1 MKAKAD
7 CIACMFKQAL
17 NTARVVTD
25 DPQVHTDVLRRL
37 AACLV
42 DADLE
47 HSPAF
52 VSQDV
57 YRIVTDMTGV
67 KDPYEEHKRQSNAIA
82 LRILPDLR
90 EAVMTSDDPL
100 GAAIHLAATGNTID
114 AGIGHATT
122 MQIEH
127 DILELLD
134 QPFAVFDVDDFRAE
148 LGPRKRL
155 LYLGDNAG
163 EIVFDTVLAD
173 LVRRTGTEVVY
184 CVKSGPIIN
193 DATIEDAETAVMPD
207 FARIIE
213 TGSNDIGVNF
223 ERASREFLDAFADAD
238 LILGKGHG
246 NFETC
251 NDRPENIY
259 FLLKAKCPMV
269 AAELGVELG
278 DLVFKHSR
286 ATGSRAGGNG

>member
-7 CIACMFKQAL
+7 CLACMFQQAL
-17 NTARVVTD
+17 NTVRVVTD
-25 DPQVHTDVLRRL
+25 NPAVHTDVLRRL
-37 AACLV
+37 AACV
-42 DADLE
+42 SEADLD

-57 YRIVTDMTGV
+57 YRIVTEVTGV
-67 KDPYEEHKRQSNAIA
+67 VDPYAEHKRDSNAVA
-82 LRILPDLR
+82 LKILPDLR
-90 EAVMTSDDPL
+90 RAVMEADDPL
-100 GAAIHLAATGNTID
+100 GAALHLAASGNTID

-122 MQIEH
+122 HQIEAQ
-127 DILELLD
+127 IMGLLD
-134 QPFAVFDVDDFRAE
+134 QPFAVFDIEDFRAE
-148 LGPRKRL
+148 LGPGRRM

-173 LVRRTGTEVVY
+173 LVGRTGTEVVY
-184 CVKSGPIIN
+184 SVKSGPIIN
-193 DATIEDAETAVMPD
+193 DATREDARA
-207 FARIIE
+207 ARMHEHARVIE

-223 ERASREFLDAFADAD
+223 DRASAEFRDCYARAD

-251 NDRPENIY
+251 NGRLENLY

-269 AAELGVELG
+269 AHSLGVEVG
-278 DLVFKHSR
+278 DLVFKHSPAR
-286 ATGSRAGGNG
+286 CAVNP